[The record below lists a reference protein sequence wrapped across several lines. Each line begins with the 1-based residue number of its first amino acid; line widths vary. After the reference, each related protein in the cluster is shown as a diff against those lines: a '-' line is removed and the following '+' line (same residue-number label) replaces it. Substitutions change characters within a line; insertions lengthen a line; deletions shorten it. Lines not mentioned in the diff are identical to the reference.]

1 MSGGFARPA
10 GMVSLGDKRELGLT
24 PLRELWSSTQS
35 VIFQTSLYIDQKKHY
50 NSVSMMIF
58 NHIQTSHMSETR
70 LLGKILYAFEI
81 AKVQLVIC
89 MPVII
94 DTTMFDQ
101 KLHPAVHQ

>member
-1 MSGGFARPA
+1 
-10 GMVSLGDKRELGLT
+10 
-24 PLRELWSSTQS
+24 
-35 VIFQTSLYIDQKKHY
+35 
-50 NSVSMMIF
+50 
-58 NHIQTSHMSETR
+58 MSETR